1 MQKSKSSDN
10 ILSKAYEKVDVQ
22 NNLSISQE
30 SSLNISPVEQN
41 IDDKSS
47 SMGASILDNAQI
59 KINLDLSQNNENL
72 INESNNNL
80 YMEEHIIE
88 GFEIFSEKNINESE
102 NEYELIQERY
112 RNTFFLKN
120 TIKKLTI
127 KFQQSQFLNLNL
139 KKKIKGLIKSNQ
151 K

>member
-1 MQKSKSSDN
+1 MSDN

-47 SMGASILDNAQI
+47 SIGASILDNAQI

-88 GFEIFSEKNINESE
+88 SFEIFSEKNINESE